1 MAKDSKPDIQVL
13 EDRVIRLKAQLME
26 YKQVRL
32 YHSTKR
38 RLSAVSDE
46 LAECIS
52 IINSVTSTESNSI
65 SPSSIS
71 AVQKDNPDRSEF
83 TEETTD
89 LCDIFLSGQSKDSPY
104 VGPYSPKN
112 ITITYGKRIQLGY
125 EVSTTEGCGILQVNQ
140 FWALLHMWYTNR
152 FIPESRNPKFFY
164 QSTRIHEWV
173 DLLIIA
179 AGRAINQQV
188 LPQFTSE
195 IVTWIS
201 QLNGPNDNLRSLPR
215 CVMQLQDQSFVYGT
229 KEAVLLELMVKPYLY
244 DEAFYPE
251 EKTSIRDGVIKN
263 GRFNREE
270 LTLSKILEDSPG
282 IVCTS
287 NFDINKHKE
296 VI

>member
-1 MAKDSKPDIQVL
+1 VAKDSKPDIQVL
-13 EDRVIRLKAQLME
+13 EDRVARLKSQLTE

-32 YHSTKR
+32 YNSTKR
-38 RLSAVSDE
+38 RLSAVGDE

-52 IINSVTSTESNSI
+52 IINSVISTESNSI

-71 AVQKDNPDRSEF
+71 AVQRDDPDRSEF
-83 TEETTD
+83 TEETD
-89 LCDIFLSGQSKDSPY
+89 LFDIFLSGQSKDSPY
-104 VGPYSPKN
+104 VGPYSPRN

-140 FWALLHMWYTNR
+140 FWALLHMWYVNR
-152 FIPESRNPKFFY
+152 FIPESRNPKFFF

-179 AGRAINQQV
+179 AGRAINQQT
-188 LPQFTSE
+188 LPEFTSE
-195 IVTWIS
+195 IVTWVG

-215 CVMQLQDQSFVYGT
+215 CVMQLQDQSFIYGT

-244 DEAFYPE
+244 DEAFYPGE
-251 EKTSIRDGVIKN
+251 RNSIRDGIIKN
-263 GRFNREE
+263 GRFDKEE
-270 LTLSKILEDSPG
+270 LLLSKILADTPG

-287 NFDINKHKE
+287 SFDISKYKE